1 MYKNINAANV
11 LGTSSVALRKK
22 FKDRQISDASL
33 RGLQKGLFDPYFPSE
48 DIIKRFKEISRDLGE
63 PDAYR
68 AARSDLRGLRT
79 DLKGLEL
86 EGRFAEG
93 GRVNYAEG
101 TDPFMETGIKNL
113 IGLLRSLRDDMKNMP
128 LDGEFDVDTEGYI
141 EPEQTAQQAPLPET
155 PEVNAAALLQPSAI
169 ANTTLTQTGLT
180 PTEQALLSQEEQG
193 IRLRQRGMK
202 S

>member
-1 MYKNINAANV
+1 
-11 LGTSSVALRKK
+11 
-22 FKDRQISDASL
+22 
-33 RGLQKGLFDPYFPSE
+33 
-48 DIIKRFKEISRDLGE
+48 
-63 PDAYR
+63 
-68 AARSDLRGLRT
+68 
-79 DLKGLEL
+79 
-86 EGRFAEG
+86 
-93 GRVNYAEG
+93 
-101 TDPFMETGIKNL
+101 METGIKNL

-141 EPEQTAQQAPLPET
+141 EPEQQAQQAPLPET
-155 PEVNAAALLQPSAI
+155 PEINAAALLQPSAI